1 MSMVVIKDG
10 VIAADKQMLVNCG
23 TRAEYRELGLK
34 LHIEDEKR
42 YVIGV
47 VGSDLHKTD
56 MALIKTLLTARLT
69 AFYLSYDEGN
79 PLEFTDEE
87 AMILTGYAA
96 GNTRR
101 LYICTA
107 EHVWFVLY
115 DKEDKELTVRPED
128 ITQYLCMGSEVNFAN
143 TYHKAGLGA
152 IEIINRLNKATA
164 TCGMGCDFYN
174 LLELKKFPR
183 KVPTPRKPRAARK

>member
-23 TRAEYRELGLK
+23 TRVEYREIGDK

-42 YVIGV
+42 FVIGV
-47 VGSDLHKTD
+47 VGSDPHKTD
-56 MALIKTLLTARLT
+56 VALIKTLLTARLT
-69 AFYLSYDEGN
+69 AFYLGYDEGN

-87 AMILTGYAA
+87 AMILTGYAV
-96 GNTRR
+96 GNARR
-101 LYICTA
+101 LYLVTA
-107 EHVWFVLY
+107 ENCWFISW
-115 DKEDKELTVRPED
+115 DKDEKELNVRAED
-128 ITQYLCMGSEVNFAN
+128 INRFHCTGSEINFAN

-152 IEIINRLNKATA
+152 VEIINRLGKQTA

-174 LLELKKFPR
+174 LADLKKFPR
-183 KVPTPRKPRAARK
+183 TVPTQKKTRVRK